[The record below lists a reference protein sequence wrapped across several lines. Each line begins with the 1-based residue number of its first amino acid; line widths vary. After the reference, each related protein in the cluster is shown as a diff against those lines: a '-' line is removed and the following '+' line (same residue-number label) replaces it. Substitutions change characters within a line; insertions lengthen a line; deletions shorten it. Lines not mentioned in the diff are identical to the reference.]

1 MATYCE
7 DMGIVLQD
15 DVDAVSFVARLLDI
29 SEFNLFEIAYINW
42 FGNEATKKAMD
53 DFFGSYL
60 TSGLVPFWLRDMVRK
75 TLCKYRKGNLTL
87 SEFGIHRPC
96 GSRFKRRL
104 GWILA
109 GLLSF
114 LVFAII
120 WGSTTFRPA

>member
-1 MATYCE
+1 
-7 DMGIVLQD
+7 MGIVLQD

-75 TLCKYRKGNLTL
+75 VIGKYKKGELTP
-87 SEFGIHRPC
+87 SEFGIRQPC
-96 GSRFKRRL
+96 VNRFKKGF
-104 GWILA
+104 GWILV
-109 GLLSF
+109 GLFSF
-114 LVFAII
+114 LIFAIVWI
-120 WGSTTFRPA
+120 SSTLKPI